1 MPVLFS
7 RHEET
12 RSCQWQWPV
21 EHISLVSVFRY
32 PTELQSPDVRLSA
45 DDVITRSLSSGVSL
59 AFLNA
64 SAMEIIRYST
74 QSLDRSQ
81 AYVIERLSLSPNPW
95 SIRSTI
101 LQPAAGPPP
110 NFEILRVRGT
120 QERYSSHAALIM
132 IGETVG
138 EGFYVLRTEKND
150 RMNWLHLSLPSSIDP
165 TLKTAEVGIWG
176 FDMTGGRLF
185 LYLKD
190 KLHVFYY

>member
-1 MPVLFS
+1 
-7 RHEET
+7 
-12 RSCQWQWPV
+12 
-21 EHISLVSVFRY
+21 
-32 PTELQSPDVRLSA
+32 
-45 DDVITRSLSSGVSL
+45 
-59 AFLNA
+59 
-64 SAMEIIRYST
+64 
-74 QSLDRSQ
+74 
-81 AYVIERLSLSPNPW
+81 
-95 SIRSTI
+95 
-101 LQPAAGPPP
+101 
-110 NFEILRVRGT
+110 
-120 QERYSSHAALIM
+120 M